1 MEPSQSQTP
10 ANSGHSVATAPVK
23 IAGCHLV
30 GYTEHPRMSEETTAF
45 DAEVHLD
52 GQQVGVLSNT
62 GRGGESTFTA
72 TSAEGHRA
80 FTAAEGTYMGVPDTT
95 YGVTLDLVDVLTEV
109 AATAKGLGGRSI
121 SLVPDMEIADV
132 ILAASTGVRA
142 YKVTPRPGEE
152 PYDIARDVMRQ
163 IPEVQTLMYPVRE
176 KKGHWL
182 HVATR

>member
-1 MEPSQSQTP
+1 MEPSQHTNP
-10 ANSGHSVATAPVK
+10 ADPSRAVTTAPVK
-23 IAGCHLV
+23 IAGCHLA

-80 FTAAEGTYMGVPDTT
+80 FAAAEGTFMGVPDTT
-95 YGVTLDLVDVLTEV
+95 YGVTLDLVDVLAEV
-109 AATAKGLGGRSI
+109 AATAKGLGGRTVT
-121 SLVPDMEIADV
+121 LVPDMDVTDV
-132 ILAASTGVRA
+132 ITAASTAVRA
-142 YKVTPRPGEE
+142 YEVTPRSGEG
-152 PYDIARDVMRQ
+152 PHDIARVMMRQ
-163 IPEVQTLMYPVRE
+163 MPEVATLLYPARE